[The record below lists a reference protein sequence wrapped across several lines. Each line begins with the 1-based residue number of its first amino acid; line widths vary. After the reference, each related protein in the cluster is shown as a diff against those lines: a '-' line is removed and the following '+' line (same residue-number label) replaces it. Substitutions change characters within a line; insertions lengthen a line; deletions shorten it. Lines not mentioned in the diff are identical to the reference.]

1 MSVSKTALSPA
12 ILQKP
17 QVSTPTAAYVV
28 LVVIVI
34 LDTFSTSLIR
44 LTLNSGMPP
53 LAIAGLRMMLSW
65 LIFTPVILWKYKRD
79 LRRMSWLDVLLMA
92 AAGCGFAGHIILAFM
107 AVDNTSILTAGVI
120 FATLMLWV
128 AAMETALLKARL
140 HRLVLIG
147 LVLVFAG
154 SVVISIGSSRQD
166 NHDDSVQEP
175 TSPDEKT
182 PDKTLLGIALA
193 LGSSVAGAT
202 YMVIGRKARERLAAA
217 PYMWGVYSGGAVTSL
232 TIIAMT
238 RTPITG
244 YSAEAYFWML
254 TLLLLAQ
261 FAIHGGLGYIVGHI
275 SATFISISAQTV
287 VVTSAIAAYF
297 LFAEV
302 PQPLEIAGSVVIMSG
317 VILAILGQRKKR
329 AYQPELS
336 VIGDGVP
343 DPGVVTTAGPIP
355 PR

>member
-1 MSVSKTALSPA
+1 MSVSKTALSPTVV
-12 ILQKP
+12 QKP
-17 QVSTPTAAYVV
+17 QLSTPTAAYIV
-28 LVVIVI
+28 LVVIVV
-34 LDTFSTSLIR
+34 LDTFSAPLIR

-53 LAIAGLRMMLSW
+53 LVIAGLRMMLSW
-65 LIFTPVILWKYKRD
+65 LIFTPFILWKHNRD
-79 LRRMSWLDVLLMA
+79 LRRLSRTDILLMA
-92 AAGCGFAGHIILAFM
+92 AAGGGFAGHITLAFM

-120 FATLMLWV
+120 FSTLMLWV

-154 SVVISIGSSRQD
+154 SVVISIGSSHQD
-166 NHDDSVQEP
+166 NCDDPAEQP
-175 TSPDEKT
+175 TSSGEAT
-182 PDKTLLGIALA
+182 GDKTLLGIVLA

-244 YSAEAYFWML
+244 YSTEAYFWML
-254 TLLLLAQ
+254 VLLLLAQ
-261 FAIHGGLGYIVGHI
+261 FAIHGGLSYIVGHI

-302 PQPLEIAGSVVIMSG
+302 PQSLEIAGSVVIMSG
-317 VILAILGQRKKR
+317 IILAILGQRNK
-329 AYQPELS
+329 
-336 VIGDGVP
+336 V
-343 DPGVVTTAGPIP
+343 
-355 PR
+355 